1 MAYGVEDE
9 YPTLIHGLSPFW
21 NDSSYEPNANMLK
34 STTTAMSAILGGCDA
49 ITIVPEDE
57 NNEGGFKSRVAR
69 NVLTILRE
77 ESYLNLTA
85 DATVGSYYLE
95 NLIEQISISAWKKF
109 QEGIA

>member
-1 MAYGVEDE
+1 
-9 YPTLIHGLSPFW
+9 
-21 NDSSYEPNANMLK
+21 MLK
-34 STTTAMSAILGGCDA
+34 STTTAMSAILGGCNV
-49 ITIVPEDE
+49 ITIMPEEDE
-57 NNEGGFKSRVAR
+57 GSFKSRVAR